1 MADFFAWQT
10 EKAKTKNNHFSS
22 FSLFFCTL
30 TSQVKMSKIKMQQKN
45 AVFIQK
51 ICRIN
56 KKASKMLQIHQKRAF
71 IVNLFCFLN
80 NIS

>member
-1 MADFFAWQT
+1 
-10 EKAKTKNNHFSS
+10 
-22 FSLFFCTL
+22 
-30 TSQVKMSKIKMQQKN
+30 MSKIKMQQKN

-51 ICRIN
+51 ICRTN
-56 KKASKMLQIHQKRAF
+56 KKTSKMLQIHQKRAF